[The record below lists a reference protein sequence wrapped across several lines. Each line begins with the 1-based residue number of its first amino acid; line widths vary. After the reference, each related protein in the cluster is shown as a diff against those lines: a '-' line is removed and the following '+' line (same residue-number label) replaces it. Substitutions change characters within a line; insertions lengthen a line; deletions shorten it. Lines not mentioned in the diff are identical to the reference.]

1 MASEGKLKGKVA
13 LVTGGSRGI
22 GREIA
27 LALAGDGASVVLN
40 YAGNE
45 AAANEA
51 VGLIK
56 ALGAKVIAVKGDVS
70 KEADVVATFDK
81 AVEAFGAVH
90 IVMHMAGILL
100 DNYPLIVNTTE
111 EEWDRTFMINAKG
124 AFLVCKEAAKRL
136 GPGGR
141 IVATS
146 TSVVGTLMPR
156 YAAYSS
162 SKGAVEVL
170 AKTLAKELRGK
181 RITVNCIAPG
191 PVATEMFYKGKSQE
205 QIDFMTKQPPLE
217 RLGEPRDISA
227 LALFLASD
235 ASEWVNGQ
243 VIRANG
249 GTV

>member
-56 ALGAKVIAVKGDVS
+56 ATGAKAIAVKGDVS

-90 IVMHMAGILL
+90 IVMHMAGVLL

-111 EEWDRTFMINAKG
+111 EEWDRTFTVNAKG

-146 TSVVGTLMPR
+146 SSLVGTLMPR
-156 YAAYSS
+156 YGAYSS

-170 AKTLAKELRGK
+170 AKTLAKELRGR

-205 QIDFMTKQPPLE
+205 QIDVLTKQPPLE
-217 RLGEPRDISA
+217 RLGEPKDIAA
-227 LALFLASD
+227 LAVFLASD